1 MYKKAVYS
9 LLLCKNVEKLKDNPL
24 QFVIVYLSLIFFFT
38 LNFLKLFSLDV
49 DVDMAM
55 QLLHSCPFFYK
66 AYLLWY
72 LGQDIMMYIFCR
84 STSDRARLR

>member
-24 QFVIVYLSLIFFFT
+24 QFVIVYLSLTFFFT
-38 LNFLKLFSLDV
+38 LNILKLFSLDV
-49 DVDMAM
+49 DMAM
-55 QLLHSCPFFYK
+55 QILHSCPFFYI

-72 LGQDIMMYIFCR
+72 LGQDIMMFFFFVKLIYYGI
-84 STSDRARLR
+84 